1 MRPDVLALYEAQR
14 KCPQPPSVETR
25 GGCYHG
31 RTISL
36 KDKIAVVTG
45 GGRGIGRAIVIDL
58 ARLGAHVI
66 VSDVNFQSAQAVSR
80 EVEQIGREGLAV
92 RADVSSEEDVNN
104 LVRQAVER
112 FSRVDILV
120 NNAGVV
126 TTGPV
131 TEITSETWDRTL
143 AINLKG
149 VFLCSKAV
157 FPSMVEQKDGRI
169 INIASVAGKRGGGL
183 HGNSCYAAAKGGVIA
198 FTKSLAREGG
208 PYNIRVNAITPAL
221 IKTDMLAS
229 LPEDKLESILQSLP
243 LRRMGRVEDV
253 ASAACFLA
261 SDASGFMTGEIMDV
275 DGGLMM
281 D

>member
-1 MRPDVLALYEAQR
+1 
-14 KCPQPPSVETR
+14 
-25 GGCYHG
+25 
-31 RTISL
+31 
-36 KDKIAVVTG
+36 
-45 GGRGIGRAIVIDL
+45 VIDL

-66 VSDVNFQSAQAVSR
+66 VSDVNLESAQAVAG
-80 EVEQIGREGLAV
+80 EAEELGRRTLAV
-92 RADVSSEEDVNN
+92 RADVSSEEEVDEMVS
-104 LVRQAVER
+104 QTMER
-112 FSRVDILV
+112 FSRIDILV
-120 NNAGVV
+120 NNAGIVA
-126 TTGPV
+126 TGPV

-157 FPSMVEQKDGRI
+157 FPSMMEQRDGRI
-169 INIASVAGKRGGGL
+169 INIASVAGKRGGGM

-229 LPEDKLESILQSLP
+229 LPEDKLEGILQSLP
-243 LRRMGRVEDV
+243 LRRMGRAEDV
-253 ASAACFLA
+253 ASAVCFLA